1 MPPKSKKY
9 VKYKKILLSKQL
21 LLFRSINGLS
31 CFFSGGSFWERWNAR
46 LKTVKSTIQEFNP
59 KLISEEQAKIAEL
72 IVNCSYKTLAADPGR
87 LVKRLQEIIN
97 TC

>member
-1 MPPKSKKY
+1 MK
-9 VKYKKILLSKQL
+9 
-21 LLFRSINGLS
+21 
-31 CFFSGGSFWERWNAR
+31 AR

-72 IVNCSYKTLAADPGR
+72 IVNYSYKTLAADPGR
-87 LVKRLQEIIN
+87 LVQRLQEIIN

>member
-1 MPPKSKKY
+1 
-9 VKYKKILLSKQL
+9 
-21 LLFRSINGLS
+21 
-31 CFFSGGSFWERWNAR
+31 

-87 LVKRLQEIIN
+87 LVQRLQEIKYLLSLAGLHQFN
-97 TC
+97 FVF